1 MAPRKNYKKKA
12 PRRMRRRRMNKT
24 NNVSEVASLSCAR
37 TMTIVPPNP
46 GATVTNQ
53 MYAYSDF
60 KLADFPRAVQVAGA
74 YQHYRI
80 KGIKLTL
87 KPTFDTFGPGLQ
99 KQYVYYMIDK
109 ADAIPTTVTVE
120 GLKQMG
126 ARPKS
131 LDEKAISI
139 MWKPSVVMDAEVG
152 IAGTPSAYK
161 VSPWLSTNANSG
173 GPGFWTASRVSH
185 KGLKWYVEAPGVA
198 PEGQT
203 VYVEVELQFEFK
215 KPLVQ
220 ISPSATEAR
229 GGQYPDLDNSPDGVV
244 GGTDGITY
252 FLKPISPPSV

>member
-1 MAPRKNYKKKA
+1 MALLDTKKKMKTKTKTKTKPKRKVA
-12 PRRMRRRRMNKT
+12 RKT
-24 NNVSEVASLSCAR
+24 NNVSEYASLSCSR

-46 GATVTNQ
+46 GATVANQ

-60 KLADFPRAVQVAGA
+60 KLADFPRAVVVAGA

-80 KGIKLTL
+80 SGIKLTF
-87 KPTFDTFGPGLQ
+87 KPVYDTFAPGGAQ
-99 KQYVYYMIDK
+99 KQFLYYMIDK
-109 ADAIPTTVTVE
+109 ADAVPTTVTLE

-131 LDEKAISI
+131 YDEKPVPIT
-139 MWKPSVVMDAEVG
+139 WKPSVVMDAEVG
-152 IAGTPSAYK
+152 VAGTPAAYK

-173 GPGFWTASRVSH
+173 APGFWTASRISH
-185 KGLKWYVEAPGVA
+185 KGIKWYIEAPGIPA
-198 PEGQT
+198 EGQT

-229 GGQYPDLDNSPDGVV
+229 QGAYPELDNSPDGVV
-244 GGTDGITY
+244 GGTDGIT
-252 FLKPISPPSV
+252 LKMPA